1 MTNLEIHKEKIIND
15 WHACKMKS
23 VLDVIQDVA
32 NSHGANIHTAD
43 GDRVRKLLN
52 WMCEQ
57 HKEPILDEMEKEYLS
72 NFIKPFRDRV
82 YYIYKT
88 DSYGEHDDTE
98 EINIEY
104 DNYFEVALPDFKKGT
119 MYKNMELDKEYTL
132 EELGL

>member
-1 MTNLEIHKEKIIND
+1 MMTNLEIYKEKIVND

-32 NSHGANIHTAD
+32 NSHGASIHTAD

-57 HKEPILDEMEKEYLS
+57 HKEPILDDAEKEYLK
-72 NFIKPFRDRV
+72 NVIKPFRNYSVSICKESALDDRECIGINFGKNQW
-82 YYIYKT
+82 YI
-88 DSYGEHDDTE
+88 E
-98 EINIEY
+98 
-104 DNYFEVALPDFKKGT
+104 LPPFKKDT
-119 MYKNMELDKEYTL
+119 MYKNMKIGKEYTL